1 MIYGL
6 RVATPA
12 IILGSLFAL
21 LLVGMVLVV
30 VSAVRRSKQGSAK
43 IQERGWTRL
52 PDGEDVVSGWQGWP
66 FARAKKPGTARD
78 IVVGEH
84 QGARFMSLRWS
95 QLEGHP
101 EGVANSGD
109 RERYNI
115 VAVAVE
121 HQYPP
126 LSVIRGSHRIDPGR
140 EGAGSAAF
148 DTGDQRF
155 DRRWQTVGDVEFGR
169 AVLTPE
175 VRAVIDDLDFG
186 WAFQPGWV
194 TRVTPWR
201 HYGGEDAM
209 LEQIG
214 EVAAPWR
221 GVPSEVWNRHGGAPR
236 FLGSLGHR

>member
-1 MIYGL
+1 VIYGRL
-6 RVATPA
+6 VTTPA
-12 IILGSLFAL
+12 IVFGSLFAL
-21 LLVGMVLVV
+21 LLLAMVLVV
-30 VSAVRRSKQGSAK
+30 VNAVRRSKKGAAR
-43 IQERGWTRL
+43 IEERGWSRL
-52 PDGEDVVSGWQGWP
+52 PDGEEVVAGWHGWP
-66 FARAKKPGTARD
+66 FDRAKEPGTARD

-84 QGARFMSLRWS
+84 QGVRFMSLRWS
-95 QLEGHP
+95 QLEGNP

-121 HQYPP
+121 HSYPP
-126 LSVIRGSHRIDPGR
+126 LSVVRGSHRIHPGR
-140 EGAGSAAF
+140 ESAGTVPF

-155 DRRWQTVGDVEFGR
+155 DGRWQTVGDEEFGR

-201 HYGGEDAM
+201 HYAGEDTMVQRIEEA
-209 LEQIG
+209 
-214 EVAAPWR
+214 AAPWR
-221 GVPSEVWNRHGGAPR
+221 HVPGEVWSRYGGAPR
-236 FLGSLGHR
+236 FLGSLGHL